1 MPVLVTWGDRD
12 GCEVSDGPDA
22 VLSLTDASTILND
35 AALMLS
41 RAATA
46 RILCGQGVVCFMF
59 LCM

>member
-35 AALMLS
+35 AALMHFSFHKL
-41 RAATA
+41 R
-46 RILCGQGVVCFMF
+46 LQGFCAGKESFA
-59 LCM
+59 